1 MKQERRAASCP
12 PVLSAIPGAAPFRSG
27 CGLPNLIMPMPR
39 RPGTLYQGDLVADLG
54 TADVLLN
61 AGVFGETSQV
71 MAGARGGFVWMPGR
85 LSMQRQTTGASAI
98 VRMPELMG
106 VPL

>member
-1 MKQERRAASCP
+1 MQLGQSRLPGERVQWAARAADGD
-12 PVLSAIPGAAPFRSG
+12 A
-27 CGLPNLIMPMPR
+27 
-39 RPGTLYQGDLVADLG
+39 GTLYQGDLVADLG

-61 AGVFGETSQV
+61 AGVFGENSQV
-71 MAGARGGFVWMPGR
+71 MAGARGGFVWMTGR
-85 LSMQRQTTGASAI
+85 VSMQRQTTGASAI